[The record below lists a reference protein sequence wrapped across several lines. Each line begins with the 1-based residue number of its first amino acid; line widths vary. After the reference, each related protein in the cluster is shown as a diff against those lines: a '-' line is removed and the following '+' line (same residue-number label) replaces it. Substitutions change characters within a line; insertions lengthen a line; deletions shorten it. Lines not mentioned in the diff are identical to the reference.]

1 MKVGDLAIVL
11 PYEVKPRARWNNE
24 TRSEDYIGQCGTVT
38 EIMEELC
45 DEPLTPPQVY
55 VKFGDGFVGSY
66 SPDKLGKYNPLSVDE
81 DYYIPVSYKGKQV
94 EYRGEISDR
103 ESFAEK
109 EEGIYYMISTGSFYC
124 YYDGSGSLDT
134 HYVPNPHNPEVAD
147 MKPCWY
153 SELKESE
160 DV

>member
-124 YYDGSGSLDT
+124 YYDGSGSLDA

-153 SELKESE
+153 SELKESKE
-160 DV
+160 